1 MLICNACT
9 ISSCAS
15 VFLIKDYF
23 VEDVD
28 WKNGIRWLWI
38 LAVVQIAVEACV
50 SYHYIFWEEDNSL
63 ITEEIKEGPLKG
75 IYTTKEKVQRYE
87 NAYSDIQ
94 NLGELKGK
102 KIVFFNCL
110 TTGYLMAPDAENGG
124 FSAWMVENHSLDN
137 ERYKQYYIIH
147 PEKIPDIIYVDERTR
162 CEWTD
167 EEWTDWCIENGY
179 EMEKLQDHARV
190 LRRQVQVK

>member
-1 MLICNACT
+1 
-9 ISSCAS
+9 
-15 VFLIKDYF
+15 
-23 VEDVD
+23 
-28 WKNGIRWLWI
+28 
-38 LAVVQIAVEACV
+38 
-50 SYHYIFWEEDNSL
+50 
-63 ITEEIKEGPLKG
+63 
-75 IYTTKEKVQRYE
+75 
-87 NAYSDIQ
+87 
-94 NLGELKGK
+94 
-102 KIVFFNCL
+102 
-110 TTGYLMAPDAENGG
+110 MAPDAENGG